1 MRHHHARPNRRSLAA
16 PLGAIALVAAT
27 LALAGC
33 NILAPA
39 FYVIHGPE
47 KVRKLHELD
56 PNRPTVVFVD
66 DRANRIPRRALR
78 GTIARSAEETLL
90 QRRVLRNVVASS
102 SAVQAVSADRYGSPM
117 PIDEIGRAVE
127 AEVIIYA
134 TVDAFT
140 LSPDGSTVEP
150 SAQIRVKVIDA
161 TSGQRLWPEDRNGQ
175 AVTIRIPQRPGYAPS
190 TRAEAGQLE
199 EELAARIGVG
209 LAQIFYDHE
218 RQTSARR

>member
-1 MRHHHARPNRRSLAA
+1 MRHHRRTRRTLAA
-16 PLGAIALVAAT
+16 PLAALTLSVGV

-66 DRANRIPRRALR
+66 DRANRVPRRALR

-90 QRRVLRNVVASS
+90 QRRVLRNVIASN

-117 PIDEIGRAVE
+117 PIDEIARAVE

-150 SAQIRVKVIDA
+150 AAQIRVKVIDA
-161 TSGQRLWPEDRNGQ
+161 VSGQRVWPEDRNGQ

-190 TRAEAGQLE
+190 TRNEAAQLE
-199 EELAARIGVG
+199 DELAARIGVG
-209 LAQIFYDHE
+209 MAQIFFDHE
-218 RQTSARR
+218 RQASARR